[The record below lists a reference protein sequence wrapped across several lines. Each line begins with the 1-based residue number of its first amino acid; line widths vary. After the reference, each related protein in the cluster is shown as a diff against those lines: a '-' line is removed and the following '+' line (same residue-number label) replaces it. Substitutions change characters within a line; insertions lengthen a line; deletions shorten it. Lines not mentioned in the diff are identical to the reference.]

1 MLHNESLYLRNER
14 VEKLQKK
21 LTQGSVTR
29 SIVFFS
35 LPMILGNMLQQ
46 LYNVADTL
54 IVGRCIGPGAL
65 ASVGAS
71 FTLMAFIT
79 SILLG
84 LCMGSAVF
92 FSMCYGAEDEERM
105 KEGIFVAFVLTAALT
120 LVLNIGTFL
129 FLDPIL
135 GLLRVPAEI
144 YTQVQ
149 DYLRV
154 VLWGMGFTFLSNF
167 FTCLLRALGN
177 SVAPLLFLG
186 ISALLNIGLDLLFVL
201 SFGLGVAGAAWAT
214 VIAQGVSAA
223 CIVCYVLAR
232 APFLVPARRH
242 LHMRA
247 ETVRQIFSYSV
258 LTCIQQSV
266 MNFGILMIQGLVN
279 NFGADAMA
287 AFAAAVKIDAF
298 AYMPVQD
305 FGNAFSTF
313 IAQNHG
319 ARKTARIRSGM
330 RSASLTAFV
339 FCVIVSA
346 AVVFLAQPLMEIFID
361 PAEAGIVTIGVEYLR
376 IEGACYFGVGCLF
389 LLYGL
394 YRGLAKPGMSVVLT
408 AVSLGVRV
416 ALAYLLA
423 PLVGL
428 SGIWWAIPIGWV
440 LADTIGLLYYRA
452 RRESLLPA

>member
-1 MLHNESLYLRNER
+1 
-14 VEKLQKK
+14 
-21 LTQGSVTR
+21 
-29 SIVFFS
+29 
-35 LPMILGNMLQQ
+35 MILGNMLQQ

-54 IVGRCIGPGAL
+54 IVGRYIGSEAL
-65 ASVGAS
+65 ASVGTS
-71 FTLMAFIT
+71 FTLMTFLT

-84 LCMGSAVF
+84 LCMGSSVF
-92 FSMCYGAEDEERM
+92 FSMCYGAGDEGRM
-105 KEGIFVAFVLTAALT
+105 KEGIFVAFVLIAVLT
-120 LVLNIGTFL
+120 LILNIGTYL

-135 GLLRVPAEI
+135 GLLRVPAELYNQI
-144 YTQVQ
+144 RE
-149 DYLRV
+149 YLEV
-154 VLWGMGFTFLSNF
+154 VLLGMCFTFLCNF
-167 FTCLLRALGN
+167 FTSLLRALGN

-186 ISALLNIGLDLLFVL
+186 VSTLLNIGLDLLFVL
-201 SFGLGVAGAAWAT
+201 NFGLGVAGAAWAT

-223 CIVCYVLAR
+223 CIVCYALRR
-232 APFLVPARRH
+232 ASFLVPARRH
-242 LHMRA
+242 LRMRA
-247 ETVRQIFSYSV
+247 EIVRQIFSFSF
-258 LTCIQQSV
+258 LTCLQQSV
-266 MNFGILMIQGLVN
+266 MNLGILMIQGLVN

-319 ARKTARIRSGM
+319 ARKAARIRLGI

-346 AVVFLAQPLMEIFID
+346 FVFFLAQPLIEIFID
-361 PAEAGIVTIGVEYLR
+361 PAEVGVVAIGVEYLR
-376 IEGACYFGVGCLF
+376 IEGACYCGIGCLF

-394 YRGLAKPGMSVVLT
+394 YRGLARPDISVVLT
-408 AVSLGVRV
+408 VVSLGVRV

-423 PLVGL
+423 PIVGL
-428 SGIWWAIPIGWV
+428 PGIWWAIPIGWI

-452 RRESLLPA
+452 RRNSLLSA

>member
-1 MLHNESLYLRNER
+1 MQQN
-14 VEKLQKK
+14 
-21 LTQGSVTR
+21 LTQGSVFR

-54 IVGRCIGPGAL
+54 IVGRYIGSEAL
-65 ASVGAS
+65 ASVGTS
-71 FTLMAFIT
+71 FTLMTFLT

-84 LCMGSAVF
+84 LCMGSSVF
-92 FSMCYGAEDEERM
+92 FSMCYGAGDEDRM
-105 KEGIFVAFVLTAALT
+105 KEGIFVAFVLIAVLT
-120 LVLNIGTFL
+120 LILNIGTYL

-135 GLLRVPAEI
+135 GLLRVPAELYNQI
-144 YTQVQ
+144 RE
-149 DYLRV
+149 YLEV
-154 VLWGMGFTFLSNF
+154 VLLGMCFTFLCNF
-167 FTCLLRALGN
+167 FTSLLRALGN

-186 ISALLNIGLDLLFVL
+186 VSTLLNIGLDLLFVL
-201 SFGLGVAGAAWAT
+201 NFGLGVAGAAWAT

-223 CIVCYVLAR
+223 CIVCYALRR
-232 APFLVPARRH
+232 ASFLVPARRH
-242 LHMRA
+242 LRMRA
-247 ETVRQIFSYSV
+247 EIVRQIFSFSF
-258 LTCIQQSV
+258 LTCLQQSV
-266 MNFGILMIQGLVN
+266 MNLGILMIQGLVN

-319 ARKTARIRSGM
+319 ARKAARIRLGI

-346 AVVFLAQPLMEIFID
+346 FVFFLAQPLIEIFID
-361 PAEAGIVTIGVEYLR
+361 PAEVGVVAIGVEYLR
-376 IEGACYFGVGCLF
+376 IEGACYCGIGCLF

-394 YRGLAKPGMSVVLT
+394 YRGLARPDISVVLT
-408 AVSLGVRV
+408 VVSLGVRV

-423 PLVGL
+423 PIVGL
-428 SGIWWAIPIGWV
+428 PGIWWAIPIGWI

-452 RRESLLPA
+452 RRNSLLSA

>member
-1 MLHNESLYLRNER
+1 
-14 VEKLQKK
+14 
-21 LTQGSVTR
+21 
-29 SIVFFS
+29 
-35 LPMILGNMLQQ
+35 MILGNMLQQ

-54 IVGRCIGPGAL
+54 IVGRYIGSEAL
-65 ASVGAS
+65 ASVGTS
-71 FTLMAFIT
+71 FTLMTFLT

-84 LCMGSAVF
+84 LCMGSSVF
-92 FSMCYGAEDEERM
+92 FSMCYGAGDEDRM
-105 KEGIFVAFVLTAALT
+105 KEGIFVAFVLIAVLT
-120 LVLNIGTFL
+120 LILNIGTYL

-135 GLLRVPAEI
+135 GLLQVPAELYNQI
-144 YTQVQ
+144 RE
-149 DYLRV
+149 YLEV
-154 VLWGMGFTFLSNF
+154 VLLGMCFTFLCNF
-167 FTCLLRALGN
+167 FTSLLRALGN

-186 ISALLNIGLDLLFVL
+186 VSTLLNIGLDLLFVL
-201 SFGLGVAGAAWAT
+201 NFGLGVAGAAWAT

-223 CIVCYVLAR
+223 CIVCYALRR
-232 APFLVPARRH
+232 ASFLVPARRH
-242 LHMRA
+242 LRMRA
-247 ETVRQIFSYSV
+247 EIVRQIFSFSF
-258 LTCIQQSV
+258 LTCLQQSV
-266 MNFGILMIQGLVN
+266 MNLGILMIQGLVN

-319 ARKTARIRSGM
+319 ARKAARIRLGI

-346 AVVFLAQPLMEIFID
+346 FVFFLAQPLIEIFID
-361 PAEAGIVTIGVEYLR
+361 PAEVGVVAIGVEYLR
-376 IEGACYFGVGCLF
+376 IEGACYCGIGCLF

-394 YRGLAKPGMSVVLT
+394 YRGLARPDISVVLT
-408 AVSLGVRV
+408 VVSLGVRV

-423 PLVGL
+423 PIVGL
-428 SGIWWAIPIGWV
+428 PGIWWAIPIGWI

-452 RRESLLPA
+452 RRNSLLSA

>member
-1 MLHNESLYLRNER
+1 M
-14 VEKLQKK
+14 
-21 LTQGSVTR
+21 TQGSVFR

-54 IVGRCIGPGAL
+54 IVGRYIGSEAL
-65 ASVGAS
+65 ASVGTS
-71 FTLMAFIT
+71 FTLMTFLT

-84 LCMGSAVF
+84 LCMGSSVF
-92 FSMCYGAEDEERM
+92 FSMCYGAGDGDRM
-105 KEGIFVAFVLTAALT
+105 KEGIFVAFVLIAVLT
-120 LVLNIGTFL
+120 LILNIGTYL

-135 GLLRVPAEI
+135 GLLQVPAEI
-144 YTQVQ
+144 YNQIRE
-149 DYLRV
+149 YLEV
-154 VLWGMGFTFLSNF
+154 VLLGMCFTFLCNF
-167 FTCLLRALGN
+167 FTSLLRALGN

-186 ISALLNIGLDLLFVL
+186 VSTLLNIGLDLLFVL
-201 SFGLGVAGAAWAT
+201 NFGLGVAGAAWAT

-223 CIVCYVLAR
+223 CIVCYALRR
-232 APFLVPARRH
+232 ASFLVPARRH
-242 LHMRA
+242 LRMRA
-247 ETVRQIFSYSV
+247 EIVRQIFSFSF
-258 LTCIQQSV
+258 LTCLQQSV

-319 ARKTARIRSGM
+319 ARKAARIRLGI

-346 AVVFLAQPLMEIFID
+346 FVFFLAQPLIEIFID
-361 PAEAGIVTIGVEYLR
+361 PAEVGVVAIGVEYLR
-376 IEGACYFGVGCLF
+376 IEGACYCGIGCLF

-394 YRGLAKPGMSVVLT
+394 YRGLARPDISVVLT
-408 AVSLGVRV
+408 VVSLGVRV

-423 PLVGL
+423 PIVGL
-428 SGIWWAIPIGWV
+428 PGIWWAIPIGWI

-452 RRESLLPA
+452 RRNSLLSA

>member
-1 MLHNESLYLRNER
+1 MQQN
-14 VEKLQKK
+14 
-21 LTQGSVTR
+21 LTQGSVFR

-54 IVGRCIGPGAL
+54 IVGRYIGSEAL
-65 ASVGAS
+65 ASVGTS
-71 FTLMAFIT
+71 FTLMTFLT

-84 LCMGSAVF
+84 LCMGSSVF
-92 FSMCYGAEDEERM
+92 FSMCYGAGDEDRM
-105 KEGIFVAFVLTAALT
+105 KEGIFVAFVLIAVLT
-120 LVLNIGTFL
+120 LILNIGTYL

-135 GLLRVPAEI
+135 GLLQVPAELYNQI
-144 YTQVQ
+144 RE
-149 DYLRV
+149 YLEV
-154 VLWGMGFTFLSNF
+154 VLLGMCFTFLCNF
-167 FTCLLRALGN
+167 FTSLLRALGN

-186 ISALLNIGLDLLFVL
+186 VSTLLNIGLDLLFVL
-201 SFGLGVAGAAWAT
+201 NFGLGVAGAAWAT

-223 CIVCYVLAR
+223 CIVCYALRR
-232 APFLVPARRH
+232 ASFLVPARRH
-242 LHMRA
+242 LRMRA
-247 ETVRQIFSYSV
+247 EIVRQIFSFSF
-258 LTCIQQSV
+258 LTCLQQSV

-319 ARKTARIRSGM
+319 ARKAARIRLGI
-330 RSASLTAFV
+330 RSASLAAFV

-346 AVVFLAQPLMEIFID
+346 FVFFLAQPLIEIFID
-361 PAEAGIVTIGVEYLR
+361 PAEVGVVAIGVEYLR
-376 IEGACYFGVGCLF
+376 IEGACYCGIGCLF

-394 YRGLAKPGMSVVLT
+394 YRGLARPDISVVLT
-408 AVSLGVRV
+408 VVSLGVRV

-423 PLVGL
+423 PIVGL
-428 SGIWWAIPIGWV
+428 PGIWWAIPIGWI

-452 RRESLLPA
+452 RRNSLLSA

>member
-1 MLHNESLYLRNER
+1 
-14 VEKLQKK
+14 
-21 LTQGSVTR
+21 
-29 SIVFFS
+29 
-35 LPMILGNMLQQ
+35 MILGNMLQQ

-54 IVGRCIGPGAL
+54 IVGRYIGSEAL
-65 ASVGAS
+65 ASVGTS
-71 FTLMAFIT
+71 FTLMTFLT

-84 LCMGSAVF
+84 LCMGSSVF
-92 FSMCYGAEDEERM
+92 FSMCYGAGDEDRM
-105 KEGIFVAFVLTAALT
+105 KEGIFVAFVLIAVLT
-120 LVLNIGTFL
+120 LILNIGTYL

-135 GLLRVPAEI
+135 GLLRVPTELYNQI
-144 YTQVQ
+144 RE
-149 DYLRV
+149 YLEV
-154 VLWGMGFTFLSNF
+154 VLLGMCFTFLCNF
-167 FTCLLRALGN
+167 FTSLLRALGN

-186 ISALLNIGLDLLFVL
+186 VSTLLNIGLDLLFVL
-201 SFGLGVAGAAWAT
+201 NFGLGVAGAAWAT

-223 CIVCYVLAR
+223 CIVCYALRR
-232 APFLVPARRH
+232 ASFLVPARRH
-242 LHMRA
+242 LRMRA
-247 ETVRQIFSYSV
+247 EIVRQIFSFSF
-258 LTCIQQSV
+258 LTCLQQSV

-319 ARKTARIRSGM
+319 ARKSARIRLGI

-346 AVVFLAQPLMEIFID
+346 FVFFLAQPLIEIFID
-361 PAEAGIVTIGVEYLR
+361 PAEVGVVAIGVEYLR
-376 IEGACYFGVGCLF
+376 IEGVCYCGIGCLF

-394 YRGLAKPGMSVVLT
+394 YRGLARPDISVVLT
-408 AVSLGVRV
+408 VVSLGVRV

-423 PLVGL
+423 PIVGL
-428 SGIWWAIPIGWV
+428 PGIWWAIPIGWI

-452 RRESLLPA
+452 RRNSLLSA

>member
-1 MLHNESLYLRNER
+1 MQQN
-14 VEKLQKK
+14 
-21 LTQGSVTR
+21 LTQGSVFR

-54 IVGRCIGPGAL
+54 IVGRYIGSEAL
-65 ASVGAS
+65 ASVGTS
-71 FTLMAFIT
+71 FTLMTFLT

-84 LCMGSAVF
+84 LCMGSSVF
-92 FSMCYGAEDEERM
+92 FSMCYGAGDEDRM
-105 KEGIFVAFVLTAALT
+105 KEGIFVAFVLIAVLT
-120 LVLNIGTFL
+120 LILNIGTYL

-135 GLLRVPAEI
+135 GLLQVPAELYNQI
-144 YTQVQ
+144 RE
-149 DYLRV
+149 YLEV
-154 VLWGMGFTFLSNF
+154 VLLGMCFTFLCNF
-167 FTCLLRALGN
+167 FTSLLRALGN

-186 ISALLNIGLDLLFVL
+186 VSTLLNIGLDLLFVL
-201 SFGLGVAGAAWAT
+201 NFGLGVAGAAWAT

-223 CIVCYVLAR
+223 CIVCYALRR
-232 APFLVPARRH
+232 ASFLVPARRH
-242 LHMRA
+242 LRMRA
-247 ETVRQIFSYSV
+247 EIVRQIFSFSF
-258 LTCIQQSV
+258 LTCLQQSV
-266 MNFGILMIQGLVN
+266 MNLGILMIQGLVN

-305 FGNAFSTF
+305 FGNAFTTF

-319 ARKTARIRSGM
+319 ARKAARIRLGI

-346 AVVFLAQPLMEIFID
+346 FVFFLAQPLIEIFID
-361 PAEAGIVTIGVEYLR
+361 PAEVGVVAIGVEYLR
-376 IEGACYFGVGCLF
+376 IEGACYCGIGCLF

-394 YRGLAKPGMSVVLT
+394 YRGLARPDISVVLT
-408 AVSLGVRV
+408 VVSLGVRV

-423 PLVGL
+423 PIVGL
-428 SGIWWAIPIGWV
+428 PGIWWAIPIGWI

-452 RRESLLPA
+452 RRNSLLSA

>member
-1 MLHNESLYLRNER
+1 
-14 VEKLQKK
+14 
-21 LTQGSVTR
+21 
-29 SIVFFS
+29 
-35 LPMILGNMLQQ
+35 MILGNMLQQ

-54 IVGRCIGPGAL
+54 IVGRYIGSEAL
-65 ASVGAS
+65 ASVGTS
-71 FTLMAFIT
+71 FTLMTFLT

-84 LCMGSAVF
+84 LCMGSSVF
-92 FSMCYGAEDEERM
+92 FSMCYGAGDEDRM
-105 KEGIFVAFVLTAALT
+105 KEGIFVAFVLIAVLT
-120 LVLNIGTFL
+120 LILNIGTYL

-135 GLLRVPAEI
+135 GLLRVPAELYNQI
-144 YTQVQ
+144 RE
-149 DYLRV
+149 YLEV
-154 VLWGMGFTFLSNF
+154 VLLGMCFTFLCNF
-167 FTCLLRALGN
+167 FTSLLRALGN

-186 ISALLNIGLDLLFVL
+186 VSTLLNIGLDLLFVL
-201 SFGLGVAGAAWAT
+201 NFGLGVAGAAWAT

-223 CIVCYVLAR
+223 CIVCYALRR
-232 APFLVPARRH
+232 ASFLVPARRH
-242 LHMRA
+242 LRMRA
-247 ETVRQIFSYSV
+247 EIVRQIFSFSF
-258 LTCIQQSV
+258 LTCLQQSV
-266 MNFGILMIQGLVN
+266 MNLGILMIQGLVN

-319 ARKTARIRSGM
+319 ARKAARIRSGI

-346 AVVFLAQPLMEIFID
+346 FVFFLAQPLIEIFID
-361 PAEAGIVTIGVEYLR
+361 PAEVGVVAIGVEYLR
-376 IEGACYFGVGCLF
+376 IEGACYCGIGCLF

-394 YRGLAKPGMSVVLT
+394 YRGLARPDISVVLT
-408 AVSLGVRV
+408 VVSLGVRV

-423 PLVGL
+423 PIVGL
-428 SGIWWAIPIGWV
+428 PGIWWAIPIGWI

-452 RRESLLPA
+452 KRNSLLSA

>member
-1 MLHNESLYLRNER
+1 MQQN
-14 VEKLQKK
+14 
-21 LTQGSVTR
+21 LTQGSVFR

-54 IVGRCIGPGAL
+54 IVGRYIGSEAL
-65 ASVGAS
+65 ASVGTS
-71 FTLMAFIT
+71 FTLMTFLT

-84 LCMGSAVF
+84 LCMGSSVF
-92 FSMCYGAEDEERM
+92 FSMCYGAGDEDRM
-105 KEGIFVAFVLTAALT
+105 KEGIFVAFVLIAVLT
-120 LVLNIGTFL
+120 LILNLGTYL

-135 GLLRVPAEI
+135 GLLQVPAELYNQI
-144 YTQVQ
+144 RE
-149 DYLRV
+149 YLEV
-154 VLWGMGFTFLSNF
+154 VLLGMCFTFLCNF
-167 FTCLLRALGN
+167 FTSLLRALGN

-186 ISALLNIGLDLLFVL
+186 VSTLLNIGLDLLFVL
-201 SFGLGVAGAAWAT
+201 NFGLGVAGAAWAT

-223 CIVCYVLAR
+223 CIVCYALRR
-232 APFLVPARRH
+232 ASFLVPARRH
-242 LHMRA
+242 LRMRA
-247 ETVRQIFSYSV
+247 EIVRQIFSFSF
-258 LTCIQQSV
+258 LTCLQQSV
-266 MNFGILMIQGLVN
+266 MNLGILMIQGLVN

-319 ARKTARIRSGM
+319 ARKAARIRLGI

-346 AVVFLAQPLMEIFID
+346 FVFFLAQPLIEIFID
-361 PAEAGIVTIGVEYLR
+361 PAEVGVVAIGVEYLR
-376 IEGACYFGVGCLF
+376 IEGACYCGIGCLF

-394 YRGLAKPGMSVVLT
+394 YRGLARPDISVVLT
-408 AVSLGVRV
+408 VVSLGVRV

-423 PLVGL
+423 PIVGL
-428 SGIWWAIPIGWV
+428 PGIWWAIPIGWI

-452 RRESLLPA
+452 RRNSLLSA

>member
-1 MLHNESLYLRNER
+1 MQQN
-14 VEKLQKK
+14 
-21 LTQGSVTR
+21 LTQGSVFR

-54 IVGRCIGPGAL
+54 IVGRYIGSEAL
-65 ASVGAS
+65 ASVGTS
-71 FTLMAFIT
+71 FTLMTFLT

-84 LCMGSAVF
+84 LCMGSSVF
-92 FSMCYGAEDEERM
+92 FSMCYGAGDEDRM
-105 KEGIFVAFVLTAALT
+105 KEGIFVAFVLIAVLT
-120 LVLNIGTFL
+120 LILNIGTYL

-135 GLLRVPAEI
+135 GLLQVPAELYNQI
-144 YTQVQ
+144 RE
-149 DYLRV
+149 YLEV
-154 VLWGMGFTFLSNF
+154 VLLGMCFTFLCNF
-167 FTCLLRALGN
+167 FTSLLRALGN

-186 ISALLNIGLDLLFVL
+186 VSTLLNIGLDLLFVL
-201 SFGLGVAGAAWAT
+201 NFGLGVAGAAWAT

-223 CIVCYVLAR
+223 CIVCYALRR
-232 APFLVPARRH
+232 ASFLVPARRH
-242 LHMRA
+242 LRMRA
-247 ETVRQIFSYSV
+247 EIVRQIFSFSF
-258 LTCIQQSV
+258 LTCLQQSV
-266 MNFGILMIQGLVN
+266 MNLGILMIQGLVN

-319 ARKTARIRSGM
+319 ARKAARIRLGI

-346 AVVFLAQPLMEIFID
+346 FVFFLAQPLIEIFID
-361 PAEAGIVTIGVEYLR
+361 PAEVGVVAIGVEYLR
-376 IEGACYFGVGCLF
+376 IEGACYCGIGCLF

-394 YRGLAKPGMSVVLT
+394 YRGLARPDISVVLT
-408 AVSLGVRV
+408 VVSLGVRV

-423 PLVGL
+423 PIVGL
-428 SGIWWAIPIGWV
+428 PGIWWAIPIGWI

-452 RRESLLPA
+452 RRNSLLSA

>member
-1 MLHNESLYLRNER
+1 
-14 VEKLQKK
+14 
-21 LTQGSVTR
+21 
-29 SIVFFS
+29 
-35 LPMILGNMLQQ
+35 MILGNMLQQ

-54 IVGRCIGPGAL
+54 IVGRYIGSEAL
-65 ASVGAS
+65 ASVGTS
-71 FTLMAFIT
+71 FTLMTFLT

-84 LCMGSAVF
+84 LCMGSSVF
-92 FSMCYGAEDEERM
+92 FSMCYGAGDEDRM
-105 KEGIFVAFVLTAALT
+105 KEGIFVAFVLIAVLT
-120 LVLNIGTFL
+120 LILNIGTYL

-135 GLLRVPAEI
+135 GLLRVPAELYNQI
-144 YTQVQ
+144 RE
-149 DYLRV
+149 YLEV
-154 VLWGMGFTFLSNF
+154 VLLGMCFTFLCNF
-167 FTCLLRALGN
+167 FTSLLRALGN

-186 ISALLNIGLDLLFVL
+186 VSTLLNIGLDLLFVL
-201 SFGLGVAGAAWAT
+201 NFGLGVAGAAWAT

-223 CIVCYVLAR
+223 CIVCYALRR
-232 APFLVPARRH
+232 ASFLVPARRH
-242 LHMRA
+242 LRMRA
-247 ETVRQIFSYSV
+247 EIVRQIFSFSF
-258 LTCIQQSV
+258 LTCLQQSV

-319 ARKTARIRSGM
+319 ARKAARIRLGI

-346 AVVFLAQPLMEIFID
+346 FVFFLAQPLIEIFID
-361 PAEAGIVTIGVEYLR
+361 PAEVGVVAIGVEYLR
-376 IEGACYFGVGCLF
+376 IEGACYCGIGCLF

-394 YRGLAKPGMSVVLT
+394 YRGLARPDISVVLT
-408 AVSLGVRV
+408 VVSLGVRV

-423 PLVGL
+423 PIVGL
-428 SGIWWAIPIGWV
+428 PGIWWAIPIGWI

-452 RRESLLPA
+452 RRNSLLSA

>member
-1 MLHNESLYLRNER
+1 MQQN
-14 VEKLQKK
+14 
-21 LTQGSVTR
+21 LTQGSVFR

-54 IVGRCIGPGAL
+54 IVGRYIGSEAL
-65 ASVGAS
+65 ASVGTS
-71 FTLMAFIT
+71 FTLMTFLT

-84 LCMGSAVF
+84 LCMGSSVF
-92 FSMCYGAEDEERM
+92 FSMCYGAGDEGRM
-105 KEGIFVAFVLTAALT
+105 KEGIFVAFVLIAVLT
-120 LVLNIGTFL
+120 LILNIGTYL

-135 GLLRVPAEI
+135 GLLRVPAELYNQI
-144 YTQVQ
+144 RE
-149 DYLRV
+149 YLEV
-154 VLWGMGFTFLSNF
+154 VLLGMCFTFLCNF
-167 FTCLLRALGN
+167 FTSLLRALGN

-186 ISALLNIGLDLLFVL
+186 VSTLLNIGLDLLFVL
-201 SFGLGVAGAAWAT
+201 NFGLGVAGAAWAT

-223 CIVCYVLAR
+223 CIVCYALRR
-232 APFLVPARRH
+232 ASFLVPARRH
-242 LHMRA
+242 LRMRA
-247 ETVRQIFSYSV
+247 EIVRQIFSFSF
-258 LTCIQQSV
+258 LTCLQQSV
-266 MNFGILMIQGLVN
+266 MNLGILMIQGLVN

-319 ARKTARIRSGM
+319 ARKAARIRLGI

-346 AVVFLAQPLMEIFID
+346 FVFFLAQPLIEIFID
-361 PAEAGIVTIGVEYLR
+361 PAEVGVVAIGVEYLR
-376 IEGACYFGVGCLF
+376 IEGACYCGIGCLF

-394 YRGLAKPGMSVVLT
+394 YRGLARPDISVVLT
-408 AVSLGVRV
+408 VVSLGVRV

-423 PLVGL
+423 PIVGL
-428 SGIWWAIPIGWV
+428 PGIWWAIPIGWI

-452 RRESLLPA
+452 RRNSLLSA